1 MWAYRLLR
9 AFLRIAVRV
18 FYRQVEVVGLEH
30 VPADGPVIFAGNH
43 PNSLI
48 DPVLLVATCGRV
60 VQFAAKDTLFE
71 SRLLRVFLRAL
82 GAVPIRRKM
91 DHAGESLDNSA
102 AFEALFGVLGE
113 GRAVGIFPEGISH
126 DEAQLARLKTGAARI
141 ALGSKG
147 RRPESPLRIVPC
159 GLTYIHRKHFRSR
172 VLVQYGPSIEVPA
185 GGVAPEAV
193 QALTEEIERGLRAL
207 TINAPDWETLRL
219 LDGVRRL
226 YQPPRIPLAHRV
238 ELARRFAT
246 GYEKV
251 KGEPE
256 IAEIAARMQ
265 RYLDRLDD
273 AGFTDHELTTPI
285 RPIQLARRSIRELV
299 WFCVWLPL
307 AAPGVVIHAP
317 VGILVGVGGHYF
329 TPRKDVLATTK
340 LMLGILLVV
349 ATHVAML
356 AAAFWWI
363 GWEAALAV
371 FVLLPLS
378 GYALI
383 RVLERA
389 ASLRRVLTRVARAF
403 VLGREREELIAERA
417 ELEAAIVGAVDRFR
431 PPEMALLYPHGTPPG
446 GTPS

>member
-9 AFLRIAVRV
+9 ALLRIAVRV
-18 FYRQVEVVGLEH
+18 FYRQVEVVGLEN
-30 VPADGPVIFAGNH
+30 VPAEGPVIFAGNH

-48 DPVLLVATCGRV
+48 DPMLLVATCGRI

-71 SRLLRVFLRAL
+71 SRLLRVFLNAL

-102 AFEALFGVLGE
+102 AFDALFGVLEE

-147 RRPESPLRIVPC
+147 RRPEAPLRVVPC
-159 GLTYIHRKHFRSR
+159 GLTYIHRRHFRSR
-172 VLVQYGPSIEVPA
+172 VLVQYGPPIDVPV

-207 TINAPDWETLRL
+207 TINAPDWDTLRL

-246 GYEKV
+246 VYEKV

-256 IAEIAARMQ
+256 IAAIAARVQ
-265 RYLDRLDD
+265 RYLDRLED
-273 AGFTDHELTTPI
+273 AGFTDHELALPI
-285 RPIQLARRSIRELV
+285 RPLQLFERTARELV
-299 WFCVWLPL
+299 WCCVWLPL
-307 AAPGVVIHAP
+307 AAPGVLIHAP
-317 VGILVGVGGHYF
+317 VGILVGVGGHYL

-349 ATHVAML
+349 ASHAAML
-356 AAAFWWI
+356 AAAFWWV

-403 VLGREREELIAERA
+403 VLGRERQELIAERA
-417 ELEAAIVGAVDRFR
+417 ALEAEIVRAVDRFR
-431 PPEMALLYPHGTPPG
+431 PPEMELLYPHDAPPG
-446 GTPS
+446 GTS